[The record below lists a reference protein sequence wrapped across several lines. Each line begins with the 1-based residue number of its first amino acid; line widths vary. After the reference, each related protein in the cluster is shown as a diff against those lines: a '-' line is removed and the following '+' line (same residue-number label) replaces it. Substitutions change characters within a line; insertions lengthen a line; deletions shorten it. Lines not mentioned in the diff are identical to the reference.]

1 MRLGT
6 AGMLALLALAIVPA
20 AAEDAPERA
29 AIAGRL
35 NTIKDLQDAIKGCW
49 VWPAAADITTGM
61 DITVMLSFRRN
72 GEIFGGQVT
81 YQSPNVSEQERAV
94 YAAALAATINR
105 CSPLPL
111 SDSLGGAIAGR
122 LFSFRFTDHRKQK
135 KV

>member
-1 MRLGT
+1 MF
-6 AGMLALLALAIVPA
+6 ALLALALSPVPVR
-20 AAEDAPERA
+20 AEDPQP
-29 AIAGRL
+29 GRPATARTIE
-35 NTIKDLQDAIKGCW
+35 TIKDVQNAIKECW

-61 DITVMLSFRRN
+61 DITIMLSFRRN

-94 YAAALAATINR
+94 YAAALAATIKR

-122 LFSFRFTDHRKQK
+122 LFSFRFIDHRKQK
-135 KV
+135 EA

>member
-1 MRLGT
+1 
-6 AGMLALLALAIVPA
+6 
-20 AAEDAPERA
+20 
-29 AIAGRL
+29 
-35 NTIKDLQDAIKGCW
+35 
-49 VWPAAADITTGM
+49 M

-94 YAAALAATINR
+94 YAAALAATIKR

-122 LFSFRFTDHRKQK
+122 LFSFHFIDHRKQK
-135 KV
+135 KA